1 MTVAQ
6 ALARVAQ
13 GCGVRVVTH
22 VPGFGASETFA
33 TWQELSA
40 CPASLHEEVAFG
52 VAHGAAL
59 TGAPAVCLVK
69 MHGLLKAANALVD
82 ALLMGVSAGFVTVV
96 FEDPKGR
103 HSDGILP
110 TARILDALEVPFEWA
125 SDPRAL
131 AEALHASQA
140 QGLPRVLVM
149 ESDAV
154 GEAFTGALPARPLRE
169 AEWSPDP
176 VGQMAC
182 PLFGEHQ
189 RHVLLARLGGAPP
202 PAAPALPSVEGLPPR
217 WQPTVALYREWME
230 AALRPGRPAFVAG
243 DTGLAS
249 LLGLEPLRAVDC
261 IGWMGGS
268 VPLALGALAGGL
280 ESAWAVTGDFS
291 FAAAGYLGWLEALQ
305 RGLPLSVLLF
315 DNGCAAATGGQ
326 PVDRSLLARLLTGP
340 EVVRVERPSE
350 LLVTGEGPRLY
361 WLNAGERAGT

>member
-1 MTVAQ
+1 MTVAE

-13 GCGVRVVTH
+13 GCGVKVVTH

-33 TWQELSA
+33 AWQELSP

-103 HSDGILP
+103 HSDGIVP
-110 TARILDALEVPFEWA
+110 TTAILDALEVPFEWA

-131 AEALHASQA
+131 GEALHASQS
-140 QGLPRVLVM
+140 QGLPRVLVV
-149 ESDAV
+149 ESERVKDDYSGPV
-154 GEAFTGALPARPLRE
+154 NARALRE
-169 AEWSPDP
+169 AEWVADP

-182 PLFGEHQ
+182 PLFGEYQ
-189 RHVLLARLGGAPP
+189 RSVLLARLGHAPP
-202 PAAPALPSVEGLPPR
+202 PPPPVLPSVDGLPPH
-217 WQPTVALYREWME
+217 WQPTLATYRVWME
-230 AALRPGRPAFVAG
+230 AACRGGRPPFVAG

-249 LLGLEPLRAVDC
+249 LLGLEPVRAVDC

-268 VPLALGALAGGL
+268 LPLALGALAGGL
-280 ESAWAVTGDFS
+280 PEAWAVTGDFS
-291 FAAAGYLGWLEALQ
+291 FAAAGFLGWLEALQ
-305 RGLPLSVLLF
+305 RGLPLRVLLF
-315 DNGCAAATGGQ
+315 DNGCAQATGGQ
-326 PVDRSLLARLLTGP
+326 PVDGGLLARLLTGP
-340 EVVRVERPSE
+340 EVVRVERPEE
-350 LLVTGEGPRLY
+350 LAVDRAAAGPRLY
-361 WLNAGERAGT
+361 WLKVD

>member
-1 MTVAQ
+1 MTIAE

-13 GCGVRVVTH
+13 GCGVKVVTH
-22 VPGFGASETFA
+22 VPGFGASETFSA
-33 TWQELSA
+33 WQELSP

-103 HSDGILP
+103 HSDGIVP
-110 TARILDALEVPFEWA
+110 TTAILDALEVPFDWA
-125 SDPRAL
+125 TDPRSL
-131 AEALHASQA
+131 GEALHASQA
-140 QGLPRVLVM
+140 QGLPRVLVL
-149 ESDAV
+149 ESDRVAEEYSGPLGV
-154 GEAFTGALPARPLRE
+154 RPLRE
-169 AEWSPDP
+169 AEWSSDP

-182 PLFGEHQ
+182 PLFGEYQ
-189 RHVLLARLGGAPP
+189 RSVLLARLGNAPP
-202 PAAPALPSVEGLPPR
+202 PAPPELPSVAGLPPR
-217 WQPTVALYREWME
+217 WQPTMGVYRVWME
-230 AALRPGRPAFVAG
+230 AAFRGGRPSFVAG

-280 ESAWAVTGDFS
+280 AEAWAVTGDFS
-291 FAAAGYLGWLEALQ
+291 FAAAGFLGWLEALQ
-305 RGLPLSVLLF
+305 RGLPLRVLLF
-315 DNGCAAATGGQ
+315 DNGCAQATGGQ
-326 PVDRSLLARLLTGP
+326 PVDSALLPRLLTGP
-340 EVVRVERPSE
+340 EVVRVERPE
-350 LLVTGEGPRLY
+350 DLVVERGVEGPRLY
-361 WLNAGERAGT
+361 WLKI